1 VEHRRAAIST
11 IQDMVGVTSDLA
23 ARNPRHESHSVGE
36 DRVLSKRKVACPLFL
51 SPFSVLVGV
60 KATAMRPH

>member
-36 DRVLSKRKVACPLFL
+36 DRVLSKRKVACPLFPKSSL
-51 SPFSVLVGV
+51 SPFSCPAVW
-60 KATAMRPH
+60 